1 MILSGLH
8 RKTST
13 FVAVSELDTLKKA
26 IISACRVEAGEYY
39 SKQIQE
45 KRYQRKLEE
54 DLDNLSQKIEKINP
68 NYAALNEKNIEAKV
82 NRKMI
87 RDRRSIVNLK
97 RILLAITVEKSVSF
111 PEIVCQKRGNKRVI
125 QGKPESRWENQLRS
139 HENLGSQPG
148 INEEVIPYEI
158 EEVTPTKK
166 PRRKCEPSMMD
177 KLHLYNVAENII
189 NALANVTI
197 GQILHYANQ
206 RGHLAR
212 DIMRPLPPVQEA
224 THIRF
229 EDERKTL

>member
-1 MILSGLH
+1 
-8 RKTST
+8 KTST

-26 IISACRVEAGEYY
+26 IISACRVE
-39 SKQIQE
+39 
-45 KRYQRKLEE
+45 
-54 DLDNLSQKIEKINP
+54 
-68 NYAALNEKNIEAKV
+68 AALNEKNIEAKV

-111 PEIVCQKRGNKRVI
+111 PEIEQALYRGNKRVI